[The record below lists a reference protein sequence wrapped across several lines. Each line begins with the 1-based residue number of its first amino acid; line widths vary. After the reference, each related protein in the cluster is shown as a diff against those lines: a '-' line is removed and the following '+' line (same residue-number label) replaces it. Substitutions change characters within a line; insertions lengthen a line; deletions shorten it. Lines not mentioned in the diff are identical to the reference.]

1 MSHIF
6 NNIRIPDNKTI
17 LDNLD
22 EFKIMLETQ
31 KLYCYDMQTEL
42 SRLNESYTKRDN
54 KYKKLKYEYKQI
66 VQINQEQK
74 NEISNLKLQLE
85 FLNKMIIHPVNYVNQ
100 HNYLQMNTNT
110 QIQIPIPPPPPP
122 PPLTIKLTNNNKQN
136 SIMNEMIKEL
146 KSKIKPIDI

>member
-42 SRLNESYTKRDN
+42 LRLNDNYTKRDN
-54 KYKKLKYEYKQI
+54 KYKKLKYEYNQI
-66 VQINQEQK
+66 AQINQEQK

-85 FLNKMIIHPVNYVNQ
+85 FLNKMIIHPINYVNQ

-122 PPLTIKLTNNNKQN
+122 PPLSIKLTNNPKQN
-136 SIMNEMIKEL
+136 SIMNELIKEL